1 MGSLRNEAAV
11 PYVAVIA
18 AAGMG
23 ERMGGPKA
31 LLAIR
36 WGDNSGE
43 LPLAIAHARAH
54 LEGGAARVVLVTRAE
69 VARVL
74 SRFAQPGLDIVVS
87 TARADLGPAGSI
99 RTALELCN
107 LSDDAWL
114 MIEPVDMPASSGA
127 IRRELL
133 SAAARV
139 PAPSAVR
146 PLFEGK
152 RGHPVLV
159 QRKALGDFLSD
170 NPPPLRDVLHRLESV
185 GEVVDVAVEDKRA
198 ITDFDVPEDVAAF
211 YGESARFFEEDE
223 PTFA

>member
-1 MGSLRNEAAV
+1 MGSLRDEAAV

-18 AAGMG
+18 AAGLG

-54 LEGGAARVVLVTRAE
+54 LEGGAERVVLVTRAE

-74 SRFAQPGLDIVVS
+74 SRFAQPGLDIVIS
-87 TARADLGPAGSI
+87 TAREDLGPAGSI
-99 RTALELCN
+99 RTALELCE

-133 SAAARV
+133 TAAARV

-159 QRKALGDFLSD
+159 QRSALGDFLTDS
-170 NPPPLRDVLHRLESV
+170 PPPLREVLQRLESA
-185 GEVVDVAVEDKRA
+185 GAVVDVVVDDKRA
-198 ITDFDVPEDVAAF
+198 ITDFDVPADVMAF
-211 YGESARFFEEDE
+211 YGESARFFEQDE